1 MYNSYFGFSNPPF
14 ENSLDQRFLFFS
26 ANHSDVTAALLYFIQ
41 WEKEFAL
48 VCGERG
54 TGKTLLV
61 HYLLSRLP
69 DSVHPII
76 IADPGVGWME
86 ILQSAARILNIDD
99 PGESEHDLVD
109 HVKAALVESGRQ
121 AERFVLIVDEAH
133 LFSDTRIG
141 EIIRL
146 SSIETPEHKLFQILF
161 LGQGVFSDRLN
172 RPALCQLR
180 QQININRIL
189 APMDAAETIQYIDH
203 RLNKAGSSFDACFEP
218 ECRHLIF
225 KMTGGVPRS
234 INQLCDSALRVCMTE
249 KLLKVDRKI
258 LKQIGRDQRSDF
270 RFTSGSHAGRSRLSS
285 LKTTPLAAVLSAS
298 VVICILLGVFVYQE
312 RLEERAR
319 YFLRGTETSMAVIPA
334 AVQPPGS
341 ETAADPAMT
350 PAVMNT
356 DAIDASKL
364 ADPTIDAESE
374 NDSAISTLLPAG
386 ADLPEM
392 KQTLPHQV
400 PASPVEKTGNVV
412 VFPLMRMKG
421 FPTGNPSSRL
431 SRPKSVVVKKGDT
444 LIKIASRYFPDNQVE
459 GVNKILAANPE
470 IDVLNRIYIGQK
482 LIIPEKANDR

>member
-1 MYNSYFGFSNPPF
+1 
-14 ENSLDQRFLFFS
+14 
-26 ANHSDVTAALLYFIQ
+26 
-41 WEKEFAL
+41 
-48 VCGERG
+48 
-54 TGKTLLV
+54 
-61 HYLLSRLP
+61 
-69 DSVHPII
+69 
-76 IADPGVGWME
+76 
-86 ILQSAARILNIDD
+86 
-99 PGESEHDLVD
+99 
-109 HVKAALVESGRQ
+109 
-121 AERFVLIVDEAH
+121 
-133 LFSDTRIG
+133 
-141 EIIRL
+141 
-146 SSIETPEHKLFQILF
+146 
-161 LGQGVFSDRLN
+161 
-172 RPALCQLR
+172 
-180 QQININRIL
+180 
-189 APMDAAETIQYIDH
+189 MDAAETIQYIDH

-258 LKQIGRDQRSDF
+258 LKQIGRDQRSDV

-285 LKTTPLAAVLSAS
+285 LKTTPLLAVLSAS

-319 YFLRGTETSMAVIPA
+319 YFLHGTETSMAVIPA

-356 DAIDASKL
+356 DAIDAAKL

-374 NDSAISTLLPAG
+374 NDRSSSTLLPAG

-392 KQTLPHQV
+392 KQTLPDQA

-421 FPTGNPSSRL
+421 FPPGNPSSRL

-470 IDVLNRIYIGQK
+470 IDVINRIYIGQK
-482 LIIPEKANDR
+482 LIIPEKGNDR